1 MTIESLKFINNKLE
15 ENNINYEFMQWTKD
29 IVYPYFVGEY
39 QESEPLFE
47 DGMKETTFILTGF
60 SKGSW
65 LEFEQ
70 TKEKIEKIFS
80 NATVILPNGNGL
92 AVFYS
97 GSLVIPTGDA
107 ELKRIQ
113 INLAIKEWMV
123 NINNG

>member
-1 MTIESLKFINNKLE
+1 MTIESLKFINNKLD

-47 DGMKETTFILTGF
+47 DGMKEATFILTGF

-65 LEFEQ
+65 FELEQ

>member
-1 MTIESLKFINNKLE
+1 MTIESLKFINDKLV

-39 QESEPLFE
+39 QEVESLNE
-47 DGMKETTFILTGF
+47 DGLQESTFILTGF
-60 SKGSW
+60 SKGSYIE
-65 LEFEQ
+65 LEQE
-70 TKEKIEKIFS
+70 KEKIEKVFNS
-80 NATVILPNGNGL
+80 LTVILPNGNGM

-123 NINNG
+123 NN